1 MKPVKKLTIDRGT
14 PLASKAESSTEQS
27 PFTKWLIGMV
37 TVGIVIFGIAVG
49 LFTFQTTPSQIL
61 TFSNSESPDLK
72 NYRVYYDAPG
82 NLTYQSP
89 HTDVGKRN
97 TVALTELKIGKEGTY
112 QLGLT
117 ALDQMGNES
126 SMTLLKGIIDVEK
139 GDDGRLLFTYQS

>member
-1 MKPVKKLTIDRGT
+1 MKPVKTVTISKGT
-14 PLASKAESSTEQS
+14 PLATKDSIEEPSQLK
-27 PFTKWLIGMV
+27 KWLIGMV
-37 TVGIVIFGIAVG
+37 TTGIVIFGVAVG

-61 TFSNSESPDLK
+61 TFSNSGSPDLK

-117 ALDQMGNES
+117 ALDETGNES
-126 SMTLLKGIIDVEK
+126 KLTLLEGIIDVVK
-139 GDDGRLLFTYQS
+139 GDDGRLIFTYQS